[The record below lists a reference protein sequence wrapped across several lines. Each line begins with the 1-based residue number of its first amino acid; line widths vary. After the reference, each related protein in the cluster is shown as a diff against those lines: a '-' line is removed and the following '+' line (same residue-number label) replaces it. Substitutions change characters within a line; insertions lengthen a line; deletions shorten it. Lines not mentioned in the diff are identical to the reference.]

1 MNPDR
6 TFLNS
11 ALHDVLAHL
20 GKGPMSWYVRLFDP
34 VVFDPKLLATVQN
47 AFDAAWAMHTSDFGI
62 GDPLREEAREVLA
75 RAIME
80 SAMGGEH
87 DAERLQYHGLGE
99 LLRFRNQPMAQ
110 VS

>member
-1 MNPDR
+1 
-6 TFLNS
+6 
-11 ALHDVLAHL
+11 
-20 GKGPMSWYVRLFDP
+20 MSWYTRLFDP
-34 VVFDPKLLATVQN
+34 IDFDPKRLAIVQE
-47 AFDAAWAMHTSDFGI
+47 AFDAAWALHTSDFGM

-87 DAERLQYHGLGE
+87 DAERLKTHGLRE
-99 LLRFRNQPMAQ
+99 LLRFRNPPTAR